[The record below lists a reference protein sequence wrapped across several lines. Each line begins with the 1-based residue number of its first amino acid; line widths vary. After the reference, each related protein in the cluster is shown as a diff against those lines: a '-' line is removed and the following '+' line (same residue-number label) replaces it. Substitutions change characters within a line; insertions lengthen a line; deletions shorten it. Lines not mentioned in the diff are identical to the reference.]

1 MIDILVIK
9 IKSLLL
15 EATIPRTDHQ
25 QFIDLSL
32 KTIFGFAPTT
42 AIA

>member
-15 EATIPRTDHQ
+15 EATIPHTDPQ
-25 QFIDLSL
+25 KLMDLRL
-32 KTIFGFAPTT
+32 KTIFGFARTT
-42 AIA
+42 VIA